1 MFKTALNVD
10 ILVIEIYLK
19 FDACHL

>member
-1 MFKTALNVD
+1 MFKTALNID